1 MQTITCLFERI
12 KKAFY
17 LPRRRGKK
25 YCMQQ
30 MESLVEYG
38 SRRVIITITA
48 IFCALL
54 EIVDTTIVNV
64 ALNDM
69 RGSLGATLTE
79 VAWVITAYAIGNVII
94 VPMTSW
100 LSVQFGRRN
109 YFAASIILFTVC
121 SFLCGNASGIWELV
135 LFRFLQGLGGG
146 ALLVTSQ
153 TIITESYPPEKRS
166 MAQAIY
172 GLGVIIGPTLGPPLG
187 GYIVD
192 HASWPYIFY
201 INIPIGVI
209 ATLLTLQFV
218 RSPKYGEKSTGS
230 DIDWLGI
237 GLLALTVGSLQ
248 YVLEKGQDDDWFN
261 SSAILYLAVAA
272 FLGLFFFIWR
282 ETSFKNPIVEL
293 RVLKNGNLRVGTIL
307 SFIMGFG
314 LYGSTFI
321 IPLYTQSIL
330 GWTAQQAGM
339 LMVPAALTTAVMM
352 PMIGKLLQKGVPQQY
367 LVAGGML
374 LFSIFTFW
382 GYFILTPDT
391 DSDAF
396 FWMLI
401 VRGLGMGMLFIPI
414 TALSLSTL
422 KGQQIGQG
430 AAFTGMMRQLGGSF
444 GVALITTFMAR
455 QNMVHRSDL
464 VSKLDVSNP
473 AVQQRVQALQHSFI
487 NKGMN
492 ADVALKSSYS
502 SLDHMVTKQAAVLSY
517 MDVFFYLGL
526 IFLICVP
533 FVIMVKGNKAKK
545 IDLGEAMH

>member
-1 MQTITCLFERI
+1 
-12 KKAFY
+12 
-17 LPRRRGKK
+17 
-25 YCMQQ
+25 
-30 MESLVEYG
+30 MESSLVEYG
-38 SRRVIITITA
+38 GRRVIITITA
-48 IFCALL
+48 ILCTLL

-69 RGSLGATLTE
+69 KGTLSATLTE
-79 VAWVITAYAIGNVII
+79 VGWVVTAYAIGNVII

-100 LSVQFGRRN
+100 LSQQFGRRN

-121 SFLCGNASGIWELV
+121 SFLCGNATGIWELV
-135 LFRFLQGLGGG
+135 AFRFLQGIGGG

-153 TIITESYPPEKRS
+153 TIITESYPPKKRG

-187 GYIVD
+187 GYIVE
-192 HASWPYIFY
+192 HFSWPYIFY
-201 INIPIGVI
+201 INIPLGVI

-218 RSPKYGEKSTGS
+218 RSPKYGEKSAMG

-237 GLLALTVGSLQ
+237 GLLAVTVGSLQ

-261 SSAILYLAVAA
+261 SSTIIYLAVAA
-272 FLGLFFFIWR
+272 FLGLYFFIWR
-282 ETSFKNPIVEL
+282 ELRFKNPIVEL

-330 GWTAQQAGM
+330 GWSAQQAGM
-339 LMVPAALTTAVMM
+339 LMVPAALTTAFMM
-352 PMIGKLLQKGVPQQY
+352 PIIGNLLQKGVPQQY
-367 LVAGGML
+367 LVAAGMV
-374 LFSIFTFW
+374 LFSVFTFW
-382 GYFILTPDT
+382 GYFILTPSTDT
-391 DSDAF
+391 DNF

-401 VRGLGMGMLFIPI
+401 VRGMGLGMLFIPI

-444 GVALITTFMAR
+444 GVALITTFMSR
-455 QNMVHRSDL
+455 QNFVHRSDL
-464 VSKLDVSNP
+464 VSKLDTNNP
-473 AVQQRVQALQHSFI
+473 AVQQRIQGMQHNFM
-487 NKGMN
+487 NKGM
-492 ADVALKSSYS
+492 DVDAALKSSYPAM
-502 SLDHMVTKQAAVLSY
+502 DHIVTKQAAVLSY
-517 MDVFFYLGL
+517 MDVFFYLGVL
-526 IFLICVP
+526 FLICVP
-533 FVIMVKGNKAKK
+533 FVMMVKGNKKK
-545 IDLGEAMH
+545 KLDLSEAMH